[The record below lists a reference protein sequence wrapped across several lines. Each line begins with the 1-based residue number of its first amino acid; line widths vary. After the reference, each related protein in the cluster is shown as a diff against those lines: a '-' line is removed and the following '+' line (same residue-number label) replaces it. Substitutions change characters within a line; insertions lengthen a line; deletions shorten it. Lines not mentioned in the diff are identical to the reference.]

1 MPKLL
6 TDDEVLGASAPSGLL
21 TDEEVL
27 GQGKPSSA
35 GSSKASEFLPV
46 ILGGINRGGRGL
58 ARMVTDAAQ
67 APIDTINAGLANIPA
82 AADRLL
88 TKGLTEFLPLPS
100 GKPWQEN
107 EALQQV
113 GRTMS
118 AVAADT
124 RERNRNDDDQSLA
137 SWLNPRTAIARVGL
151 GLERRMASDQA
162 EESAMIASAAPNIT
176 AQAKAIS
183 DADGVVGTAKA
194 IARNPAGML
203 PSLAES
209 LPAMVAGFGIS
220 GRVGTS
226 TMRAGLAE
234 ADAAAARVAGAGGD
248 AAAQSAARAAVV
260 QRAEQL
266 AVSRASFAGAGTEA
280 VTSASQSGSQAYD
293 NVMATPLDVLAK
305 QSERFRA
312 LQQELG
318 SPERARERL
327 ANEVRDQT
335 VGLVAAA
342 TYAGSR
348 VVNKAFGEDTTA
360 RLAAGVGKSSVK
372 DIPKNMAHEGLEE
385 VAQGIGQDLAEH
397 GAATQADPNHKLDLG
412 GSAVQNFVAGAAMG
426 GPGTTA
432 KVVWDKARGATVADV
447 PPGVPGTPTGQS
459 VPDSGPAVSPSG
471 PTVAAGVAAETND
484 AEKALFT
491 PRALTSLDRVDEIN
505 AERGR
510 AEQRLAEL
518 NRPDAGYGPMF
529 DTERQELGD
538 RIQALEGERDALTKD
553 WPKAVG
559 GGQTSFTTEA
569 GARVD
574 ARYALVNADD
584 LVTSHDS
591 GLRPNPAYPQELQP
605 RERERAAS
613 EMQVSGIVQRLDPAR
628 LGLSA
633 DAANGAPIIGADGL
647 VESGNARSIAL
658 KRVYRVPGEKADAY
672 KTWLR
677 ENAAQFGLDPEAVDT
692 FDKPV
697 LVRVRQTPVDRAEFA
712 RQANASTVATMSPS
726 EQARS
731 DANRIDTMEDLQ
743 PDEQGDFSGPA
754 SMPFVRRFM
763 AKLPATEQAGMIDAS
778 GRLSTAGYARVR
790 NAVLARAYGNS
801 PVLARLTESLD
812 DNLRNVSKALLMAA
826 PRVAQMREAIDA
838 GARHDAD
845 LTPDILAAV
854 EELSRIKEDGRSV
867 ADALA
872 QAGLLGDQFN
882 PETREILQFLAD
894 NIRRPRRIA
903 DFIGAAL
910 EALDAAGDP
919 NHGSMFDDAAAPRRA
934 DLIEAARKAINDE
947 APARDTQRRD
957 AGEGAPP
964 GAEAG
969 SQTEATPGDRVGD
982 QGAGT
987 SGAAGAQRLR
997 GESWVR
1003 FPEDLGSLNIPR
1015 AEMPQLRGDARGAL
1029 VNFLEARGIS
1039 HETAEVPADQLL
1051 PTQAEFSP
1059 DKVRGWAKVREGS
1072 DRSVLVAADG
1082 RILDGHHQWLDALAR
1097 GAEVKA
1103 IRFSVPIDPLL
1114 AAVREFPSVERSDE
1128 SSPVNY
1134 EAPLPGAVLPAELV
1148 ARADEF
1154 LSQNPPPSES
1164 AVPISPAARKA
1175 AMAAL
1180 EPLQKAAAAA
1190 KADFD
1195 AAIVRVAREVG
1206 ALGQKLAPVKGIKR
1220 AAEKV
1225 VLDYNGDATQIGDLL
1240 RATIIVA
1247 DYGGL
1252 QAVLDRLGEAFDVV
1266 AVKNRTD
1273 VEVSAP
1279 NLTVKTSPDGYMDV
1293 LLNVRV
1299 PGGVRAEIQINMP
1312 AMMAAKDGPGH
1323 KLYEVARAMPEGDA
1337 KRAEANSLMSEL
1349 YAAALRVSR
1358 DSAASTTAAGLPAA
1372 AKNSASVIADQRAG
1386 HQAVSDSP
1394 AEGLF
1399 SSSENRLPSG
1409 NSTYDSST
1417 PSSSV
1422 RSMPNRQPAGNL
1434 SGTSTVEPP
1443 APILSA
1449 DDQQR
1454 VVKLREFAARVA
1466 ANWTAAPEVIVV
1478 SSMQDQAVPPEVREL
1493 DAEQKSQGA
1502 SGEPDGFF
1510 HKGKVYLV
1518 ANQLPTEADAARVLF
1533 HEALGHYGLRGVFGD
1548 TLKPILLHIAQARPD
1563 LMNAKAAEYG
1573 LNLASAQERLQVA
1586 EEVLAELAQSKPD
1599 LGFVRRAAAAV
1610 RTWLRANVPG
1620 MAQMR
1625 LTNDEI
1631 VRSYILPARGWV
1643 ERGRTVVAADSAPV
1657 LSRRAVD
1664 TSKTAA
1670 ERADEIIATK
1680 VTARRPVDA
1689 VFSWA
1694 VNDVARLPKVIEA
1707 GIRATSAVLDRTLA
1721 MLPQSAQEAISA
1733 GAERVRAGIV
1743 SDYGVPE
1750 AVIDQRAMLQGRQRV
1765 QLRQAGKLV
1774 DQLAN
1779 LTRAESRVAYE
1790 WMNEQGDT
1798 ERAAELMK
1806 QLPPE
1811 SVKVLESVRDMIDR
1825 LSQDAVQL
1833 GQLSAE
1839 AFERNRFAYLRR
1851 SYAKH
1856 VVRDQEE
1863 GAKPRRSRTLAV
1875 LGEQYKGRGITDG
1888 ASMKQIQNAAPDWWK
1903 RKLAAG
1909 KADTSLK
1916 GQKFLR
1922 LEKHAPSGEGTAP
1935 LEGMEGKA
1943 RGRLLE
1949 VHYWPA
1955 DEQLPAKYADWD
1967 QAGTFEARDTKGDQ
1981 VVMWRDFTKAERE
1994 QMGEVDEA
2002 RFAIAKTLQGMIH
2015 DVETGRYLEW
2025 LAHKYAVK
2033 NEAAV
2038 PGELVDASE
2047 SWHRAFKPGEW
2058 VQVPDSKIQGTSV
2071 AKYGKLAGRYIPGP
2085 IWNDLRQTV
2094 SGQFKPFGETF
2105 GRVLS
2110 AWKTAKT
2117 ALSPATHTNNIMS
2130 NMVMADWHDLTA
2142 AHTAKALRI
2151 LLGSHGL
2158 DGEGA
2163 LGRAGNAVAN
2173 AGGLADREA
2182 ALAIVN
2188 RYKDSGGDIGSWATQ
2203 EIARDQLEPLMAA
2216 IEAEAQAGTPDSP
2229 DAKLAAASAVQLA
2242 LSGRL
2247 KAAAATAGK
2256 KVVTE
2261 AKTLIDL
2268 YQVEDEV
2275 FRLAQWLKAKEDGA
2289 SDLEAGKLARQS
2301 FMDYSINAPWIQ
2313 AMRATAFPF
2322 IAYTYRAAPMLLDI
2336 ARRKPHKLVKLMT
2349 LAAGVNYLGVLLGGG
2364 GDDKE
2369 RKLLP
2374 EEKAGGVWG
2383 LVPKLIRMPW
2393 NDANG
2398 SPVYLDIRRFIPV
2411 GDVVDFGAGHSALPV
2426 PPALQPGGPLALLF
2440 ELVLNESSFTGKAI
2454 TKETDSAPEKIGK
2467 VFDHVMKWAMPNVP
2481 IPNPLGSAVE
2491 AVTGVRNAGQT
2502 YGWTGI
2508 SDAGKGRTDAFG
2520 REQSMAQA
2528 MASTVG
2534 IKVGSYPADVLRR
2547 QLYGKLAAQM
2557 IDIDKDI
2564 AQLKRQRQTNQITSE
2579 EFSDAVRRQQE
2590 KKQKLQRELAEKIK

>member
-6 TDDEVLGASAPSGLL
+6 TDDEVLGASAAPGLL
-21 TDEEVL
+21 TDDQVL
-27 GQGKPSSA
+27 GT
-35 GSSKASEFLPV
+35 GSSSTGKASGLIAGELLPV

-67 APIDTINAGLANIPA
+67 APIDTINAGLANVPA

-107 EALQQV
+107 ETLQQV

-118 AVAADT
+118 AVAADA

-162 EESAMIASAAPNIT
+162 EESAMLASAAPNIT

-194 IARNPAGML
+194 IAKNPAGMV

-209 LPAMVAGFGIS
+209 LPGMLLGVGIS
-220 GRVGTS
+220 GKVGTS

-234 ADAAAARVAGAGGD
+234 ADAAAARVAAAGGD
-248 AAAQSAARAAVV
+248 AAAQAAARSAVI
-260 QRAEQL
+260 QRTEQL
-266 AVSRASFAGAGTEA
+266 AVSRASVAGAGAEA

-293 NVMATPLDVLAK
+293 NVMATPLDVLAR

-432 KVVWDKARGATVADV
+432 KVVWDKARGTAAADA
-447 PPGVPGTPTGQS
+447 PPGAPVLLSGQS
-459 VPDSGPAVSPSG
+459 VPDGGLSVAPAG
-471 PTVAAGVAAETND
+471 PTVAAGVAPETND

-529 DTERQELGD
+529 DTERQELVD
-538 RIQALEGERDALTKD
+538 RLQALQGERDELTKD

-672 KTWLR
+672 KAWLR

-712 RQANASTVATMSPS
+712 RQANASTVAAMSPS

-872 QAGLLGDQFN
+872 QAGLLGDQFS

-919 NHGSMFDDAAAPRRA
+919 NQGSMFDDAAAPRRA

-957 AGEGAPP
+957 AGEGASP

-969 SQTEATPGDRVGD
+969 SQPEATPGDRVGD
-982 QGAGT
+982 QSAGT
-987 SGAAGAQRLR
+987 SGAAAAQRLR

-1082 RILDGHHQWLDALAR
+1082 RILDGHHQWMDALAR

-1128 SSPVNY
+1128 TGKADIGQALQDRIDRDFAGAVAEY
-1134 EAPLPGAVLPAELV
+1134 EALPDTEGGRILDVDLARELSPEYRADRTRAPEVHAAASAFIARLYTEKLKTLQPGGKVVLMAGGGGSGKSSARSLLGPELAGAGLVLDGTLSSRRKAMGNVDAALAAGQQVLIPYVFRDPVEAVVNGVLPRAMKTGRVVPSDVLARAHAGANRTVRQLANEYADIPLVRIVVIDNTRGAGEERISTLEDIPRVTIDGLKERIDDAVEREQQAGRVSEAV
-1148 ARADEF
+1148 ARATR
-1154 LSQNPPPSES
+1154 L
-1164 AVPISPAARKA
+1164 PASR
-1175 AMAAL
+1175 
-1180 EPLQKAAAAA
+1180 P
-1190 KADFD
+1190 ADPVAGAD
-1195 AAIVRVAREVG
+1195 RAREAG
-1206 ALGQKLAPVKGIKR
+1206 ARHDGGGNREAP
-1220 AAEKV
+1220 E
-1225 VLDYNGDATQIGDLL
+1225 DGD
-1240 RATIIVA
+1240 
-1247 DYGGL
+1247 
-1252 QAVLDRLGEAFDVV
+1252 
-1266 AVKNRTD
+1266 
-1273 VEVSAP
+1273 
-1279 NLTVKTSPDGYMDV
+1279 
-1293 LLNVRV
+1293 
-1299 PGGVRAEIQINMP
+1299 
-1312 AMMAAKDGPGH
+1312 
-1323 KLYEVARAMPEGDA
+1323 
-1337 KRAEANSLMSEL
+1337 
-1349 YAAALRVSR
+1349 SR
-1358 DSAASTTAAGLPAA
+1358 GTRD
-1372 AKNSASVIADQRAG
+1372 
-1386 HQAVSDSP
+1386 AVSPTP
-1394 AEGLF
+1394 AE
-1399 SSSENRLPSG
+1399 EER
-1409 NSTYDSST
+1409 ST
-1417 PSSSV
+1417 
-1422 RSMPNRQPAGNL
+1422 
-1434 SGTSTVEPP
+1434 
-1443 APILSA
+1443 
-1449 DDQQR
+1449 
-1454 VVKLREFAARVA
+1454 KLREFAASVA
-1466 ANWTAAPEVIVV
+1466 SEWTAAPEIVVV
-1478 SSMQDQAVPPEVREL
+1478 SSMQDPAVPAEVREL

-1548 TLKPILLHIAQARPD
+1548 ALKPILLQIAQARPD

-1670 ERADEIIATK
+1670 ERADLIIATK
-1680 VTARRPVDA
+1680 VSARRPVDA

-1707 GIRATSAVLDRTLA
+1707 GIRATTAVLDRTLA
-1721 MLPQSAQEAISA
+1721 MLPQSAQDAIAA

-1798 ERAAELMK
+1798 ERASELMK

-1811 SVKVLESVRDMIDR
+1811 SVKVLESVREMIDR

-1955 DEQLPAKYADWD
+1955 DEDLPAKYVDWD
-1967 QAGTFEARDTKGDQ
+1967 QAGTFEVRDTKGDQ

-2173 AGGLADREA
+2173 AGGIADREA

-2203 EIARDQLEPLMAA
+2203 EIARDQLEPLLAA

-2247 KAAAATAGK
+2247 AAAAKAAAVRGGK

-2289 SDLEAGKLARQS
+2289 TDLEAGKLARQS

-2336 ARRKPHKLVKLMT
+2336 ARRKPHKLLKLMT
-2349 LAAGVNYLGVLLGGG
+2349 LAAGVNYLGVFLGGG

-2411 GDVVDFGAGHSALPV
+2411 GDVVDLGAGHSAIPL

-2579 EFSDAVRRQQE
+2579 EFAVEVRRQQE
-2590 KKQKLQRELAEKIK
+2590 KKLSLQRALAEKVK